1 MYTFIKARYCGFE
14 SLFNFYGIKI
24 PKLKMNI
31 IYTGKLPKLPIVR
44 SQTKYK
50 FFWNIYILIY

>member
-1 MYTFIKARYCGFE
+1 MYTFIKARYCGFK

-31 IYTGKLPKLPIVR
+31 IYTGKLPITILLDPKLNT
-44 SQTKYK
+44 S
-50 FFWNIYILIY
+50 FFGISIY